1 LWLAA
6 AGQGGVLRLEDI
18 TIIATAKD
26 TTARIKMKRAAHP
39 KMSGFSFQL

>member
-6 AGQGGVLRLEDI
+6 AGQGGVLPLEDI

-26 TTARIKMKRAAHP
+26 ITARIKNEKSR
-39 KMSGFSFQL
+39 SSYR